1 VSTSARRAYWFSGA
15 LFAAFVVVTF
25 AVVSGWTQ
33 ALDDAWLS
41 LMEDSELPWLVNV
54 AKAFNVIGGFPVA
67 LATSIVIGVVF
78 IAVRQW
84 WALWTWVTIVAGA
97 QILSA
102 VTKILVDRPRPVEAL
117 VYEPSASYPSGH
129 AMISGAAMG
138 IGLAVIL
145 GIIWPNRHR
154 LFLTLGVLYAVAMAW
169 SRTYLLVHWLTDVV
183 GGLLFGTAIVLIVG
197 AVVQQ
202 RDPDTKS
209 DSAAVGRE
217 EEAAA

>member
-1 VSTSARRAYWFSGA
+1 
-15 LFAAFVVVTF
+15 
-25 AVVSGWTQ
+25 
-33 ALDDAWLS
+33 
-41 LMEDSELPWLVNV
+41 MEDAELPWLVSV

-84 WALWTWVTIVAGA
+84 WALWTWATIVGGA
-97 QILSA
+97 QILST

-117 VYEPSASYPSGH
+117 VYEPSASYPSSH

-154 LFLTLGVLYAVAMAW
+154 LFLTVGVLYAVAMAW

-183 GGLLFGTAIVLIVG
+183 GGLLFGTAIVFIAAG
-197 AVVQQ
+197 VVKQ
-202 RDPDTKS
+202 RRPDTKS
-209 DSAAVGRE
+209 DGAVVGGE